1 MSEVA
6 LLSKPGLMEGEGCPR
21 AVVMTR
27 PLKQQGVDSS
37 PSHHKQGVGGTMIT
51 ITGKASLASK
61 GPDPQRIM
69 AMVDRTWHPWEQEI
83 GTTKGTIQLV
93 PAEQIRMNDQEAVT
107 RLHLI
112 SGFGIRSSQGSP
124 EEQTNRMLI
133 SIERTILR
141 N

>member
-27 PLKQQGVDSS
+27 ALKQQGVDSS

-51 ITGKASLASK
+51 ITGKAGLASK
-61 GPDPQRIM
+61 GPDTQRIM
-69 AMVDRTWHPWEQEI
+69 AMVDRTWHPGEQEI

-93 PAEQIRMNDQEAVT
+93 PAEQIRMNDW
-107 RLHLI
+107 RL
-112 SGFGIRSSQGSP
+112 SQCFAP
-124 EEQTNRMLI
+124 FLDLAFVVVRALQ
-133 SIERTILR
+133 R
-141 N
+141 NKPTGCLSL